1 MTLFPTEDIARAAPL
16 GPLVRVRMVIAYDGR
31 PFAGF
36 ARQQGTRT
44 VQGEL
49 EAVLARVLRHPVELA
64 CAGRT
69 DRGVHA
75 WGQVV
80 SFDAAEDGFDPAAV
94 QRAVNR
100 LLGPHIVVRSVAIA
114 PRGFHARHSALA
126 RHYRYLVCNT
136 PVPNPF
142 LAGSAWHV
150 PEPLDLAPM
159 RLGCDPLIGEHD
171 FSSFCRRPKG
181 EPAPSLVRRVLD
193 ARWHACGHGLLRFEI
208 AATSFCH
215 HMVRSIVGLLVDIGR
230 GRRRAGDV
238 AGILRARDRRAAAT
252 VAPPHG
258 LYLWRVDYPP
268 DDELAAAPGPEGG
281 A

>member
-1 MTLFPTEDIARAAPL
+1 
-16 GPLVRVRMVIAYDGR
+16 MVVAYDGR

-36 ARQQGTRT
+36 ARQVGSRT

-49 EAVLARVLRHPVELA
+49 EAVLTRVLRHPVELA

-80 SFDAAEDGFDPAAV
+80 SFDAAAATFDAAAV

-100 LLGPHIVVRSVAIA
+100 LLGPRIVARSVEVA
-114 PRGFHARHSALA
+114 PAGFHARHDALA
-126 RHYRYLVCNT
+126 RHYRYMVLNT

-142 LAGSAWHV
+142 LAGVSWHV

-171 FSSFCRRPKG
+171 FSAFCRRPKG
-181 EPAPSLVRRVLD
+181 PAQPSMVRRVID
-193 ARWHACGHGLLRFEI
+193 ARWADCGHGLLRFEI

-215 HMVRSIVGLLVDIGR
+215 QMVRSIVGLLVDVGR
-230 GRRRAGDV
+230 GRRRAGEL
-238 AGILRARDRRAAAT
+238 AGILRAGDRRAAGP

-258 LYLWRVDYPP
+258 LCLWRVDYPP
-268 DDELAAAPGPEGG
+268 DDQLPTKRI
-281 A
+281 

>member
-1 MTLFPTEDIARAAPL
+1 
-16 GPLVRVRMVIAYDGR
+16 MVVAYDGG

-36 ARQQGTRT
+36 ARQEGMRT

-49 EAVLARVLRHPVELA
+49 ESVLSRVLRHPVELA

-80 SFDAAEDGFDPAAV
+80 SFDASRSTFDAAAIE
-94 QRAVNR
+94 RAVNR
-100 LLGPHIVVRSVAIA
+100 LLGPRIVARSVKEA
-114 PRGFHARHSALA
+114 PPGFHARHSALA
-126 RHYRYLVCNT
+126 RHYRYFVLNS

-142 LAGSAWHV
+142 LASTVWHV

-159 RLGCDPLIGEHD
+159 RLGCDPFIGEHD
-171 FSSFCRRPKG
+171 FSAFCRRSRG
-181 EPAPSLVRRVLD
+181 TGPAPSMVRRVIN
-193 ARWHACGHGLLRFEI
+193 ARWVDCGHGLLAFEI

-215 HMVRSIVGLLVDIGR
+215 QMVRSIVGLLVDVGR
-230 GRRRAGDV
+230 GRRRAGEV
-238 AGILRARDRRAAAT
+238 AGILRAGDRRAAGPI
-252 VAPPHG
+252 APPHG

-268 DDELAAAPGPEGG
+268 DTALRAP
-281 A
+281 